1 MTLNLVTTC
10 DLATILQRPFFNL
23 LHKTIRFVTL
33 YDLVTVFE
41 ETKSVTKSRLH
52 CTKITIWRHFGQFFC
67 SRIEFLPIAQLLA
80 LVIYESVSLV
90 RENLRGLRENIK
102 HKNRTWVH
110 WNSWQLLVSLISVQM
125 ALNPLAPT
133 ALSATKNL

>member
-1 MTLNLVTTC
+1 MSDV
-10 DLATILQRPFFNL
+10 L
-23 LHKTIRFVTL
+23 LELPEKLESL
-33 YDLVTVFE
+33 Y
-41 ETKSVTKSRLH
+41 
-52 CTKITIWRHFGQFFC
+52 IWRHFGQLYC
-67 SRIEFLPIAQLLA
+67 SRIEFLQIAQ
-80 LVIYESVSLV
+80 LVIYESVSLL

-102 HKNRTWVH
+102 HKNWTWVH

>member
-1 MTLNLVTTC
+1 MVIF
-10 DLATILQRPFFNL
+10 AIIYYF
-23 LHKTIRFVTL
+23 
-33 YDLVTVFE
+33 
-41 ETKSVTKSRLH
+41 
-52 CTKITIWRHFGQFFC
+52 
-67 SRIEFLPIAQLLA
+67 AQLLA
-80 LVIYESVSLV
+80 VVIFVSISLK